1 MASLSIIDL
10 IDAVSRDARY
20 ASWKRQV
27 PADIALQVVFGSAA
41 PGSLT
46 TMVQEAAD
54 GRQIILEIGRTDG
67 KLYGIEIT

>member
-1 MASLSIIDL
+1 VASLSIVDL
-10 IDAVSRDARY
+10 VDAVSHDPRY
-20 ASWKRQV
+20 ASWKKQV
-27 PADIALQVVFGSAA
+27 PADVALQIVFGSAA

-46 TMVQEAAD
+46 TVVQQGAD